1 MVPNTWFKM
10 YENKKN
16 QDIPTT
22 HYFTQSKIL
31 VNLHME
37 SFKRGPLD
45 FNYPFEQEK
54 KKEIV
59 KINEHFSEFKKKKTV
74 SNEKSSNS

>member
-1 MVPNTWFKM
+1 MVPNTQFKM

-16 QDIPTT
+16 HQDIPTT
-22 HYFTQSKIL
+22 HHFTQSKIL
-31 VNLHME
+31 VNLHKE
-37 SFKRGPLD
+37 SFKRCPVD
-45 FNYPFEQEK
+45 FNYPLSKE

-59 KINEHFSEFKKKKTV
+59 KINEHFSEFKKSV